1 LSGTAIQTRP
11 GDDSRPRKGELL
23 EVEVDSLAFGGRGV
37 ARVGGYVVF
46 VSGGL
51 PGDLVRAEVTKPKK
65 RFAEAR
71 AVELLR
77 PGADRVANRCEHEG
91 EPCPGAPWQG
101 LAYEQQLIE
110 KRRQVDE
117 ALRRI
122 GELDGFELEEIEPAV
137 EQWRYRNKLEY
148 SFGPGEDGAVLG
160 FHASGRWDLVI
171 GVEDCLLA
179 SERGNAVRNEVREW
193 ARAEAV
199 APYDRRAGT
208 GVLCTLVVRE
218 GRRTGQIQTRL
229 VTTAKRF
236 PKPPV
241 DLHTVVE
248 DGSGNGEGPTGA
260 LGEELL
266 RERLCGLDFEMS
278 HNAFFQ
284 TNTEMAERLYAIVAE
299 YAGLG
304 GGERVF
310 DLYCGIGT
318 IGLTMAARA
327 GEVWGLEIVPEAIA
341 DAERNAKGNRIE
353 NAHFV
358 AANARTGTRALVER
372 AGKPDVVVIDPPRA
386 GLSQKIVRR
395 VLECK
400 AERIVYVSCNPTT
413 LAPNAAQLGEAGYRL
428 KRVRPVDM
436 FPQTPHIECVA
447 LFEKA
452 APGRGSGAPSISDS
466 LAPRGS
472 RGDGAL

>member
-1 LSGTAIQTRP
+1 MAPITRP
-11 GDDSRPRKGELL
+11 EAASRPRKGESI
-23 EVEVDSLAFGGRGV
+23 EAEIDSLAFGGRGV

-71 AVELLR
+71 TVELLR

-101 LAYEQQLIE
+101 LAYERQLIE

-122 GELDGFELEEIEPAV
+122 GHLDGFELEEIEPAQ

-148 SFGPGEDGAVLG
+148 SFGPGEGGAVLG

-179 SERGNAVRNEVREW
+179 SERGNAVRNEVREG
-193 ARAEAV
+193 ARDEAV
-199 APYDRRAGT
+199 APYDRRADS
-208 GVLCTLVVRE
+208 GVLCNLVVRE

-229 VTTAKRF
+229 VTTQKPF

-248 DGSGNGEGPTGA
+248 DGSGDGDGPTGA

-284 TNTEMAERLYAIVAE
+284 TNTEMAERLYAVAAE
-299 YAGLG
+299 YAGLS

-327 GEVWGLEIVPEAIA
+327 GEVWGLELVPEAIA
-341 DAERNAKGNRIE
+341 DAERNAELNGIE
-353 NAHFV
+353 NARFR
-358 AANARTGTRALVER
+358 AGSARTGVRPLVEE
-372 AGKPDVVVIDPPRA
+372 AGRPDVVLLDPPRA

-395 VLECK
+395 VLECEAK
-400 AERIVYVSCNPTT
+400 RIVYVSCNPTT
-413 LAPNAAQLGEAGYRL
+413 LAPNAAQLVEAGYTLR
-428 KRVRPVDM
+428 RVKPVDM

-447 LFEKA
+447 EFDKTA
-452 APGRGSGAPSISDS
+452 SG
-466 LAPRGS
+466 G
-472 RGDGAL
+472 GA